1 MWEQRNDIKHYTLHP
16 RRAAEV
22 AHIKVQL
29 QILYRKGKTGLFSQ
43 DRLLFSKTEEKLLK
57 GSPIE
62 MLQWTTSV
70 LNATRRA
77 AMAKNDQEATVESER
92 ALMGCWLTKP

>member
-1 MWEQRNDIKHYTLHP
+1 MGNIGTTSSTTHSI
-16 RRAAEV
+16 RAAEV
-22 AHIKVQL
+22 VRINKVQL
-29 QILYRKGKTGLFSQ
+29 QLLYRKGNAGLLSQ
-43 DRLLFSKTEEKLLK
+43 DRLLFSKIEAKLLK

-77 AMAKNDQEATVESER
+77 ATAKNDLEAAIASER
-92 ALMGCWLTKP
+92 ALMRRWLTTP